1 MGHLKL
7 KLISIVLIIIEYL
20 LINLYINILIILL
33 FNYIIYLMIKGKV
46 IKMLDNISFK
56 DVINSIVPISR
67 FNKGEANK
75 IFSEVSKTG
84 YKVVVKNNKPTC
96 ILITP
101 ERYEEMMDII
111 EDYALLFEAERRVKS
126 SQNGDYISQ
135 DTLLKNLGIDEEDFG
150 DIEVEIE

>member
-1 MGHLKL
+1 MLHLF
-7 KLISIVLIIIEYL
+7 IS
-20 LINLYINILIILL
+20 LYVNILIILL
-33 FNYIIYLMIKGKV
+33 LNCIIYLIIKGKV
-46 IKMLDNISFK
+46 IKVLDNISFK
-56 DVINSIVPISR
+56 DIINSIVPISR

-101 ERYEEMMDII
+101 ERYEEMMEII
-111 EDYALLFEAERRVKS
+111 EDYALLSEAESRVKS
-126 SQNGDYISQ
+126 SQKGDYISQ

>member
-1 MGHLKL
+1 
-7 KLISIVLIIIEYL
+7 
-20 LINLYINILIILL
+20 
-33 FNYIIYLMIKGKV
+33 
-46 IKMLDNISFK
+46 MLDNISFK
-56 DVINSIVPISR
+56 DIINSIVPISR

-101 ERYEEMMDII
+101 ERYEEMMEII
-111 EDYALLFEAERRVKS
+111 EDYALLFEAESRVKS
-126 SQNGDYISQ
+126 SQKGDYISQ

>member
-1 MGHLKL
+1 MSHLKL
-7 KLISIVLIIIEYL
+7 KLMSIVLILIEYL

-33 FNYIIYLMIKGKV
+33 FNYIIYLIIKGKV

-101 ERYEEMMDII
+101 ERYEEMMEII
-111 EDYALLFEAERRVKS
+111 EDYALLFEAASRVKS
-126 SQNGDYISQ
+126 SQKGDYISQ
-135 DTLLKNLGIDEEDFG
+135 DTLLKNLGIDEEYFG